1 MFPQLTQIITTA
13 PVTGVN
19 VFAIQILSNAV
30 ISSATGNL
38 TGYAGVTLPAGAL
51 IYCTLTA
58 ITLASGVAVLYKN
71 NP

>member
-1 MFPQLTQIITTA
+1 MFPQFTQIITTS

-30 ISSATGNL
+30 ISSCTGNL
-38 TGYAGVTLPAGAL
+38 TGFSGVTIPAGAL
-51 IYCTLTA
+51 IYCNLTA

-71 NP
+71 AP